1 MTQNQMKIVCSKE
14 RELGIM
20 ATQIKNI
27 EITVNK
33 IDKKLDELP
42 KIYATKQEL
51 TDVKNS
57 LISYDTVQ
65 DHKLDFVKNNWFSLL
80 VVLALIIY
88 GILKSRNLI

>member
-1 MTQNQMKIVCSKE
+1 
-14 RELGIM
+14 M

-42 KIYATKQEL
+42 KIYATKKEL
-51 TDVKNS
+51 TDVKES
-57 LISYDTVQ
+57 LSSYDKIQ

-80 VVLALIIY
+80 TVLSIVIY
-88 GILKSRNLI
+88 GILKSRGLI

>member
-1 MTQNQMKIVCSKE
+1 MVNTE

-27 EITVNK
+27 ETTVNK

-42 KIYATKQEL
+42 KIYATKKEL
-51 TDVKNS
+51 TDVKES
-57 LISYDTVQ
+57 LSSYDKIQ

-80 VVLALIIY
+80 TVLSIVIY
-88 GILKSRNLI
+88 GILKSRGLI